1 MISEREK
8 VIHESLHSGKNII
21 GKVRGNEGE
30 FKTYV
35 IHVAMHIMIAERIKK
50 EERKVKISFLLSSG
64 KIAAMQQELEVNAN
78 NCKIPFFKYHKILY
92 IFSNYSD
99 TYNHASINRERIY
112 FMLDT
117 AIVIVDCIIH
127 YEI

>member
-64 KIAAMQQELEVNAN
+64 KITAMQQELEVNAN
-78 NCKIPFFKYHKILY
+78 NCIIPFFI
-92 IFSNYSD
+92 SNIIKFFTS
-99 TYNHASINRERIY
+99 S
-112 FMLDT
+112 
-117 AIVIVDCIIH
+117 AITPIHIITRQ
-127 YEI
+127 